1 MHKEQDCSKILTLS
15 LGILKSLFPALK
27 WFHYNPH
34 YERLKLLSFKSL
46 DNTTAIYLYKNLKN
60 GWAWW
65 CMPLIPARRRQRG
78 S

>member
-34 YERLKLLSFKSL
+34 YERLKLLSFKF
-46 DNTTAIYLYKNLKN
+46 DNYKVSK
-60 GWAWW
+60 
-65 CMPLIPARRRQRG
+65 PVG
-78 S
+78 SASQSETRYFS